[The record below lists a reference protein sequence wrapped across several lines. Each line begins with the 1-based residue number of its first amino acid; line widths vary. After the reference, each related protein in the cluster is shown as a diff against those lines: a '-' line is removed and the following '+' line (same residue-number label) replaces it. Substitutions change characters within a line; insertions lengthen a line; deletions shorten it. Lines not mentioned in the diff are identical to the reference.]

1 MSNALTAQK
10 KEKKKKKKKEK
21 KKEVQ
26 CFRAFDARAVFK
38 LRMNSLSFL
47 KYINIYI
54 KIIIIN

>member
-1 MSNALTAQK
+1 MSNALTAHK
-10 KEKKKKKKKEK
+10 KLKKKKKKKEK